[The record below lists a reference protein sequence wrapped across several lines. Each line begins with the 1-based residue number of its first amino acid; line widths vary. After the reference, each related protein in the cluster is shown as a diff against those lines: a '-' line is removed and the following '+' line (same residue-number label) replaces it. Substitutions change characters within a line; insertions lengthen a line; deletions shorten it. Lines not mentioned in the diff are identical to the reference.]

1 MVFDVAP
8 ANDGVCRAV
17 KVGSLSLPW
26 EQTASPEGFS
36 VEILSRPSEAKL
48 VYQPGNGNDHV
59 DQRRG
64 PARQRLE
71 ESPMRALPH
80 KISRARVEAESIPR
94 DDEPVTGGVSAELF
108 SQELAD
114 PGGGADAAVG
124 KDVQQDPGLVS
135 AVVAGGCYC
144 CCC

>member
-1 MVFDVAP
+1 MIFDMAP
-8 ANDGVCRAV
+8 ADDGVCRAV

-26 EQTASPEGFS
+26 KQTASPEGFG
-36 VEILSRPSEAKL
+36 VEILSRPSEAEL
-48 VYQPGNGNDHV
+48 VYQPGNRNDHV
-59 DQRRG
+59 DQRRS

-71 ESPMRALPH
+71 ESPVCALPDE
-80 KISRARVEAESIPR
+80 ISRAGVEAEGIPR
-94 DDEPVTGGVSAELF
+94 DDEPVPGGVSAELF

-135 AVVAGGCYC
+135 AVVAGVC